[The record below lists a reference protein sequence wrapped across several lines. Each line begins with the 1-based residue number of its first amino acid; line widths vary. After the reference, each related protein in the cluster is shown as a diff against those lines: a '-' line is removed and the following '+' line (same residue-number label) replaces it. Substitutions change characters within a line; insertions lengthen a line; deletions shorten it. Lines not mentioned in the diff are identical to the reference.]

1 MAASEALSRPG
12 HARWRVVATQELRDL
27 WLGARGPVVLL
38 VYSLLLSVLAYLS
51 AGNADLNLLD
61 ARESVGV
68 LVQVAI
74 TVGALAALVAGADTI
89 AGERERGTLEHLL
102 LTPTPLSSI
111 VSGKLIAA
119 LSVWFAAMLIAIPY
133 VVALGDGP
141 GVSADGV
148 VVLIVAGSLISVAL
162 AGLGLAVS
170 AVASSN
176 RVSIAASIVILL
188 VLAAPSQLP
197 QTASRGTLGDVLIR
211 ANPVSAGLKL
221 ASNVLVD
228 QRSWGSQWGLLIA
241 PAIAAALFIAIA
253 IVLARRV
260 KLGGLR

>member
-1 MAASEALSRPG
+1 MAVSEAV
-12 HARWRVVATQELRDL
+12 HAPRGGRWRIVAAQELRDL
-27 WLGARGPVVLL
+27 WLGPRGPVVLL

-51 AGNADLNLLD
+51 AGNADLNLVD
-61 ARESVGV
+61 ARESVGI

-74 TVGALAALVAGADTI
+74 TVGALAALVAGADAI

-102 LTPTPLSSI
+102 LTPTSLSSI
-111 VSGKLIAA
+111 VIGKLIAA

-133 VVALGDGP
+133 VVSLGDGP

-148 VVLIVAGSLISVAL
+148 LVLIVAGSLIGVAL

-188 VLAAPSQLP
+188 LLAAPSQLP
-197 QTASRGTLGDVLIR
+197 QAASRGLLGDVIIR

-221 ASNVLVD
+221 ASHVLVD
-228 QRSWGSQWGLLIA
+228 QRSWGSQWSLLIA
-241 PAIAAALFIAIA
+241 PVIAAAIFITIA

>member
-1 MAASEALSRPG
+1 MASSAALADPG
-12 HARWRVVATQELRDL
+12 LGRWRVVATQELRDL
-27 WLGARGPVVLL
+27 WLSSRGPVVML

-74 TVGALAALVAGADTI
+74 TVGGLAALVAGADAI

-102 LTPTPLSSI
+102 LTPTPLSSLVI
-111 VSGKLIAA
+111 GKLIAA
-119 LSVWFAAMLIAIPY
+119 LSVWFVAMVIAIPY
-133 VVALGDGP
+133 VVSLGDGP

-148 VVLIVAGSLISVAL
+148 LVLIVAGSLIGVAL

-197 QTASRGTLGDVLIR
+197 QAASRGLLGDVIIR

-228 QRSWGSQWGLLIA
+228 QRSWGSQWSLLIA
-241 PAIAAALFIAIA
+241 PAIAAGVFIAIA
-253 IVLARRV
+253 IVLSRRV

>member
-1 MAASEALSRPG
+1 MAVSETLADPG
-12 HARWRVVATQELRDL
+12 HGRWRIVAAQELRDL
-27 WLGARGPVVLL
+27 WLGPRGPVVLL
-38 VYSLLLSVLAYLS
+38 VYSVLLSVLAYLS

-74 TVGALAALVAGADTI
+74 TVGALAALVAGADAI

-102 LTPTPLSSI
+102 LTPTPLSNI
-111 VSGKLIAA
+111 IIGKLVAA
-119 LSVWFAAMLIAIPY
+119 LSVWFAAMVVAIPY
-133 VVALGDGP
+133 VISLGDGP

-148 VVLIVAGSLISVAL
+148 AVLIVAGSLIGVAL

-176 RVSIAASIVILL
+176 RVSIAVSIVILL

-197 QTASRGTLGDVLIR
+197 QTASRGALGDVLIR
-211 ANPVSAGLKL
+211 ANPVSAGLRL

-228 QRSWGSQWGLLIA
+228 QRSWGSQWSLLIA
-241 PAIAAALFIAIA
+241 PAIAAAIFITIA
-253 IVLARRV
+253 VVLARRV

>member
-74 TVGALAALVAGADTI
+74 TVGALAALVAGADAI

-119 LSVWFAAMLIAIPY
+119 LSVWFAAMLIAIPT
-133 VVALGDGP
+133 
-141 GVSADGV
+141 S
-148 VVLIVAGSLISVAL
+148 
-162 AGLGLAVS
+162 
-170 AVASSN
+170 
-176 RVSIAASIVILL
+176 
-188 VLAAPSQLP
+188 
-197 QTASRGTLGDVLIR
+197 
-211 ANPVSAGLKL
+211 
-221 ASNVLVD
+221 
-228 QRSWGSQWGLLIA
+228 
-241 PAIAAALFIAIA
+241 
-253 IVLARRV
+253 
-260 KLGGLR
+260 